1 MPTII
6 FVQLR
11 FPTGERSSTMSTVVR
26 IITQLSKTKM
36 ERVSTADLIAW
47 VSNIN
52 LDRIKYETTYMVYR
66 YDLSRVQPH
75 RFLSAPLG

>member
-1 MPTII
+1 MPTILI
-6 FVQLR
+6 VQLR
-11 FPTGERSSTMSTVVR
+11 FPTGWLSSTMSTVVR
-26 IITQLSKTKM
+26 IITQLLKTKM

-66 YDLSRVQPH
+66 HDL
-75 RFLSAPLG
+75 